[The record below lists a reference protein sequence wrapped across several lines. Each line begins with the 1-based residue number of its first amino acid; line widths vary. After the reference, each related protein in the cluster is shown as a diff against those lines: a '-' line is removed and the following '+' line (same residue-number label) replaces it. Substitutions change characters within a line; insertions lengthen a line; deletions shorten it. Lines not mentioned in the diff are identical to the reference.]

1 MEHLEARRAPTPPKS
16 WPRTARRIARQR
28 SPFSPDVEIVRQ
40 CLAKTCPA
48 KIALRAFAR
57 ACWPRPSVQRG
68 SRTLGAECLL
78 AGACSALRQA
88 RRLKLRR
95 VPTDIVVHVAEHASW
110 LQSALPIAATT
121 ISALA
126 ATASWL
132 SVRTAHRAQIDADL
146 PQLVFHVRAD
156 KALWPAHP
164 PSMTIENVG
173 RGVALFPGF
182 VVLSGEGRS
191 TRGYVDRNLVHG
203 DTARFGL
210 EFTTTEKSFG
220 IVFCEDRHNNAHV
233 WSHDRRYRP
242 YKSNQRERL
251 SFRRMMADLYPGRE
265 HEIDAATNTP
275 AQPITA

>member
-1 MEHLEARRAPTPPKS
+1 MSREN
-16 WPRTARRIARQR
+16 
-28 SPFSPDVEIVRQ
+28 V
-40 CLAKTCPA
+40 PA
-48 KIALRAFAR
+48 KIALRALAR
-57 ACWPRPSVQRG
+57 ACWPRPSV
-68 SRTLGAECLL
+68 LAECLHPRRGVL
-78 AGACSALRQA
+78 AGRCLLGAPSGAA
-88 RRLKLRR
+88 AKLRR

-164 PSMTIENVG
+164 LSMTIENVG

-265 HEIDAATNTP
+265 HEIDATTNTP
-275 AQPITA
+275 AQPITG